1 MTAGS
6 ESGLGQCTGGAA
18 DDVLRLTMPH
28 AEEPSGLID
37 DRHDR
42 TRYPESGG
50 IGVPPAGRIGIMS
63 ELTFADKP
71 TLVGD
76 RVILRPVTEDDVD
89 GLIELVHDPE
99 VMRLT
104 GSHPRPIDD
113 EREFLRQWYATRAD
127 HDDRLDLAIVDPGT
141 GEYVGEVVLKDLDPD
156 NRSCGF
162 RIALSAARH
171 FGKGYG
177 GEATRMV
184 LAHAFGLGVHRVG
197 LEVYAF
203 NPRARHV
210 YETAGFV
217 HEGTMRD
224 ALLWNGVWVDAHVMA
239 ALAPDAS

>member
-1 MTAGS
+1 
-6 ESGLGQCTGGAA
+6 
-18 DDVLRLTMPH
+18 
-28 AEEPSGLID
+28 
-37 DRHDR
+37 
-42 TRYPESGG
+42 
-50 IGVPPAGRIGIMS
+50 MS

-76 RVILRPVTEDDVD
+76 RVMLRPVTEDDVD
-89 GLIELVHDPE
+89 GLIELIHDPE

-104 GSHPRPIDD
+104 GSHPRPVDD
-113 EREFLRQWYATRAD
+113 EREFLRQWYATRTD
-127 HDDRLDLAIVDPGT
+127 HDDRLDLAIEDRRT

-224 ALLWNGVWVDAHVMA
+224 ALLWNGAWVDAHVMA
-239 ALAPDAS
+239 ALAPDASWRTDSSRRAGYSQAGCSWGGLFVGGYSWAAGTAPCAIASSICARSLPFG